1 MLTRCK
7 NADLALCCGVCRA
20 TISYIH
26 TVILTPSRRRRYMHA
41 MQSTLN
47 KLKLCSSTNPY
58 SSNHL
63 HSALLSI
70 TDSQEGKSYL
80 VTGDS
85 FLWRLDG
92 YQWRVHHKRLCMNGR
107 RVDMQ
112 WYSGATVREVGRIAR
127 RMGPLR
133 LGRCSAV
140 VLYIGS
146 NDLLTPGVHRSLL
159 WGKDVTFTCALSLIS
174 AQMWLHNK
182 TVCRCFWLLKTMIA
196 GRMSNAHRD
205 SALVYPAM
213 EV

>member
-58 SSNHL
+58 SSDHL

-112 WYSGATVREVGRIAR
+112 WYSGARWGRWVGLQ
-127 RMGPLR
+127 G
-133 LGRCSAV
+133 GW
-140 VLYIGS
+140 
-146 NDLLTPGVHRSLL
+146 DL
-159 WGKDVTFTCALSLIS
+159 WGWGAALPSCCTLAVMTFWRQAYTGVCCGGKTWLSRVLFHWSLPKCDYIIKQFVAVS
-174 AQMWLHNK
+174 DYWRL
-182 TVCRCFWLLKTMIA
+182 W
-196 GRMSNAHRD
+196 
-205 SALVYPAM
+205 
-213 EV
+213 